1 MYYKDK
7 DERILV
13 RYYYIIKYYKY
24 HEIKPF
30 KYFL

>member
-7 DERILV
+7 DEGSLYAI
-13 RYYYIIKYYKY
+13 YYIIKYYKY
-24 HEIKPF
+24 HEIEPF